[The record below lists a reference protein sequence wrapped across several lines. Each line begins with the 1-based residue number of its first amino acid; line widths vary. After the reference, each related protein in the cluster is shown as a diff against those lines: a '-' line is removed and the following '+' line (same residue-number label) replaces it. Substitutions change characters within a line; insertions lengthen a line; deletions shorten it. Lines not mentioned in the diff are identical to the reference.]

1 MAYRKKGQR
10 SKLLELAKRRK
21 LKAAKDKEGKLEPMV
36 IKPALSKLRTGA
48 VSRRKKGGQTLV
60 DLAKRRK
67 PAVKKKPASSQSSK
81 FGSRI
86 PVGRKSPATKAQTPK
101 KRKATSAKTAKSAVP
116 PSLPKKMRGKP
127 PAHKAIINYV
137 KENPVEVAAEIA
149 ALHPAVRGVKW
160 GASLVKGAHKA
171 HKLRKAE
178 RLRKANNARK
188 AKERREKL
196 ASKKTE
202 DAYKQFEK
210 DRKERSRKMGRR

>member
-1 MAYRKKGQR
+1 M
-10 SKLLELAKRRK
+10 ELARKRRQ
-21 LKAAKDKEGKLEPMV
+21 KAAKDKEGKLEPMV

-67 PAVKKKPASSQSSK
+67 PAVKKKLAVKKKPASSQSSK

-86 PVGRKSPATKAQTPK
+86 PVGHKSPATKAQTPK